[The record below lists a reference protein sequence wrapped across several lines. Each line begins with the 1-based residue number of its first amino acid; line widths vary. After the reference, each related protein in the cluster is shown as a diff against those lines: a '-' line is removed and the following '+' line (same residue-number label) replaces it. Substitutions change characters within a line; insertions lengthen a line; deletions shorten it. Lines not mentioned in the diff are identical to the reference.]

1 MESSTAL
8 QITDLTI
15 RYDGRAVLKDFS
27 MSLRAGEKALVAGP
41 SGCGKSTV
49 LRCVLGFTVPEAGSI
64 HIQGKELTSHSVW
77 SLRKHLAYVAQEPD
91 LGAETIRSILEQPF
105 HFRANASKHDNLE
118 RIGELF
124 ERFGLAQS
132 LLDKEA
138 GDLSGGEK
146 QRVALIGAILL
157 DRSIFL
163 LDEATSALD
172 KAGKQ
177 RVADYF
183 RSRDDVTALIV
194 AHDPEWFSFADQTI
208 QVHPDDAGREQTP

>member
-15 RYDGRAVLKDFS
+15 RYDGRTVLKDFS
-27 MSLRAGEKALVAGP
+27 MSLHAGEKALVTGP
-41 SGCGKSTV
+41 SGCGKSTL

-64 HIQGKELTSHSVW
+64 RIQGKEMTAHSVW
-77 SLRKHLAYVAQEPD
+77 SLRRHLAYVAQEPD
-91 LGAETIRSILEQPF
+91 LGAETIRSIIEQPF
-105 HFRANASKHDNLE
+105 HFRANASKRDNLE
-118 RIGELF
+118 RTGELF
-124 ERFGLAQS
+124 ERFDLPQS
-132 LLDKEA
+132 VLDKEA

-183 RSRDDVTALIV
+183 RSRDDVTALII
-194 AHDPEWFSFADQTI
+194 AHDPEWFPFADQTI
-208 QVHPDDAGREQTP
+208 QVRPGHEEEERTP